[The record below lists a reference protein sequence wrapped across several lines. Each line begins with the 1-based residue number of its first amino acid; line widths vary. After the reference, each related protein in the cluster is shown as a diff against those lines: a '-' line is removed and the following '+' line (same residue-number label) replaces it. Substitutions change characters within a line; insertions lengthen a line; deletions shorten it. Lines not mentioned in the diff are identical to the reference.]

1 MISKFFIERPVLS
14 NVIAI
19 VTIFLGVIAMK
30 VLPVSQYPEIVP
42 PTIQVTTSYPGAD
55 AKTLIKT
62 VALPIEKQVNGVEDM
77 LYMQSTN
84 TNGGNY
90 TLIITFKIGTDMNF
104 AQVLVQSRVQAAMA
118 QLPESV
124 QKQGVV
130 VQKKSTAI
138 LQFVTLTAKN
148 DAYDGLFL
156 NNYATINMQN
166 ELARLPGVGN
176 VTVFG
181 SGNYAMR
188 VWLDPKKMYAYS
200 LNPSEVLNAISEQNK
215 EISAGQI
222 GAPPDKGQQA
232 YQFTVNVPGQIADP
246 KKFADIIVK
255 TEATLPNQTAKIT
268 RSSSARTIRLRDVGR
283 VELGSSSYNQ
293 AATLNNKP
301 TAAIAIYQLPD
312 ANALTVAEDVRKT
325 VANMAKNFPDGMEYD
340 IPFDTTM
347 FVKASIDEV
356 YHTLYEAGFLVL
368 FVILLFL
375 QSTRATLVPATTVPV
390 TIIGAFFAML
400 ALSYSINLL
409 TLFALVLAIGIVI
422 DDAIVIVEG
431 VTQQI
436 EQKQTP
442 KAASILAMSEL
453 LGPIIGITL
462 VLMAVFVPAGFIPGL
477 TGAMY
482 AQFALVIAATA
493 FISAINAVSLKPT
506 QCAMWLKPVEPKARK
521 NIVYRTFDRFYEPLE
536 QRYANYIEELI
547 QQSGKVC
554 LVGAGLVLLAIIGLT
569 RIPTGFVPIE
579 DQGYMMLSVQ
589 LPDGASL
596 QRTKALQAKLSHEI
610 KQIDAVRDVIAIDG
624 ISLLDNNAILANAG
638 AIYIV
643 FKDWG
648 KRGPGGDLRTL
659 YGKLNAIAE
668 KTLDAKV
675 LVMLPP
681 PIQGLGLSGGFQ
693 MQVELTDGSFDYQKL
708 QNATDELI
716 KYASEQPELQHLM
729 TSFRANAP
737 QLSAPINRKKAESL
751 GVSVGDATSTLETYL
766 GSSFVNLF
774 AKFGQVFQVY
784 VQADADARMTVDDV
798 RNYYVRNDKGEMV
811 PLGTLTDMYPDVGPS
826 IISLYNL
833 YPSSNIYG
841 MAAKGYSSGQAID
854 VLEKLALQILPK
866 GMSFE
871 WTSTAYQEKTAGNLS
886 YYIFILSLILV
897 YLILAGQYEN
907 WVTSFAVIFSVPL
920 ALIGTVSVLLIL
932 KLSNDMYTQ
941 IGILLLIALAAK
953 NAILIVEVAREE
965 RELHQKSIQDAALI
979 AAKKRFRPILMTSFA
994 FILGMMPLVFSTG
1007 AGANA
1012 RRSIGIAVS
1021 SGMLASTCL
1030 AVLFVPAFY
1039 VMLQTWQESLKA
1051 KMQKKAMDEGDG
1063 YPEAYE

>member
-19 VTIFLGVIAMK
+19 VIVFLGVIAMK

-42 PTIQVTTSYPGAD
+42 PTIQVTTTYPGAD

-118 QLPESV
+118 QLPDSV

-130 VQKKSTAI
+130 VQKKSTAV
-138 LQFVTLTAKN
+138 LQFVTLSAKN
-148 DAYDGLFL
+148 GEYDGLFL

-176 VTVFG
+176 VGVFG
-181 SGNYAMR
+181 AGTYAMR

-200 LNPSEVLNAISEQNK
+200 LNPSDVLNAISNQNK
-215 EISAGQI
+215 QVSAGQI
-222 GAPPDKGQQA
+222 GGPPDDGKQA
-232 YQFTVNVPGQIADP
+232 YQFTVNVPGQIADVD
-246 KKFADIIVK
+246 KFGDIIVK
-255 TEATLPNQTAKIT
+255 SDATNPNQTAKFTNTKDST
-268 RSSSARTIRLRDVGR
+268 RSARIIRIRDVGR
-283 VELGSSSYNQ
+283 VELGASSYNQ
-293 AATLNNKP
+293 FATLNNKP
-301 TAAIAIYQLPD
+301 TAAIAIYQLPE
-312 ANALTVAEDVRKT
+312 ANALDVAKTVRETVAK
-325 VANMAKNFPDGMEYD
+325 MAEKFPPGLEYN
-340 IPFDTTM
+340 IPFDTTV

-368 FVILLFL
+368 LVILLFL
-375 QSTRATLVPATTVPV
+375 QNSRATLVPATTVPV

-400 ALSYSINLL
+400 LLSYSINLL

-431 VTQQI
+431 VTQKI
-436 EQKQTP
+436 EQKHSP
-442 KAASILAMSEL
+442 KKASILAMSEL
-453 LGPIIGITL
+453 MGPIIGITL

-506 QCAMWLKPVEPKARK
+506 QCAMWLTPVDENKRK
-521 NIVYRTFDRFYEPLE
+521 NIVFRTFDNFYYPLE
-536 QRYANYIEELI
+536 KRYIHYVEDVIHR
-547 QQSGKVC
+547 SGKMC
-554 LVGAGLVLLAIIGLT
+554 LIGGVLVLLAIIGLT

-579 DQGYMMLSVQ
+579 DQGYMMLNVQ

-596 QRTKALQAKLSHEI
+596 ERTKAMLGRLTTEVEKLE
-610 KQIDAVRDVIAIDG
+610 AVKNVVGIAG
-624 ISLLDNNAILANAG
+624 ISLLDNSATLANG
-638 AIYIV
+638 GTLYIV

-648 KRGPGGDLRTL
+648 RRGKHGDLRSL
-659 YGKLNAIAE
+659 YDALSDIAK
-668 KTLDAKV
+668 KTLGAKV
-675 LVMLPP
+675 MAVVPP
-681 PIQGLGLSGGFQ
+681 PIQGLGLSGGYQ
-693 MQVELTDGSFDYQKL
+693 MQVQLTDGSFDYEKL
-708 QNATDELI
+708 QNATDALLKEAE
-716 KYASEQPELQHLM
+716 KRPELENLM
-729 TSFRANAP
+729 TSFRARAP
-737 QLSAPINRKKAESL
+737 QLSAPIDRQKAESL
-751 GVSVGDATSTLETYL
+751 GVSVGDATNALETYL
-766 GSSFVNLF
+766 GSSYVNLF

-784 VQADADARMTVDDV
+784 VQADADSRMTIDDV

-811 PLGTLTDMYPDVGPS
+811 PLGTLTDMYSDVGPS

-841 MAAKGYSSGQAID
+841 MAASGYSSGQAID
-854 VLEKLALQILPK
+854 VLEQLAHQILPK

-871 WTSTAYQEKTAGNLS
+871 WTGTAYQEKVAGNMS
-886 YYIFILSLILV
+886 YYIFMLSLILV

-907 WVTSFAVIFSVPL
+907 WVTSLSVIFSVPL
-920 ALIGTVSVLLIL
+920 ALVGTVLVLLVL
-932 KLSNDMYTQ
+932 KISNNMYTQ

-965 RELHQKSIQDAALI
+965 RELHHKSIIEAALTGARI
-979 AAKKRFRPILMTSFA
+979 RFRPILMTSFA
-994 FILGMMPLVFSTG
+994 FILGMMPLVFASG

-1030 AVLFVPAFY
+1030 SVIFVPVFY
-1039 VMLQTWQESLKA
+1039 VTLQTLQERFWP
-1051 KMQKKAMDEGDG
+1051 KKVAEPDG
-1063 YPEAYE
+1063 SVSEA